1 MIRQYIL
8 YIAVLLNALQ
18 IQMDTIE
25 KLLDNSSYDRRI
37 RPNFNENMPT
47 IIRISLHINSIS
59 GVSEVNMVI

>member
-8 YIAVLLNALQ
+8 YIAVLLNALP
-18 IQMDTIE
+18 IKMDTIE

-37 RPNFNENMPT
+37 RPNFKENTPT
-47 IIRISLHINSIS
+47 IIKISLHINSIS